1 MENLFI
7 LALIISVVFFL
18 CKFLEMRFILK
29 EVRPL
34 KELIREAL
42 HVYVCSVIGLFVASQ
57 FKLING
63 AAEVISGGGKGVAVF
78 VDGPNF

>member
-1 MENLFI
+1 MENLFV

-34 KELIREAL
+34 KELIRESL
-42 HVYVCSVIGLFVASQ
+42 HVYISSVIGLFIASQ
-57 FKLING
+57 FKLLNSDTEI
-63 AAEVISGGGKGVAVF
+63 IRGGKGVAVF